1 MNLEELETLWQNQ
14 TAGAASAADPA
25 RAIPQLTQ
33 RLSRRALVLRLL
45 LGCTVV
51 GLALEVVPLLAL
63 NSTASAVPSV
73 SVSVALIKFAC
84 HQALY
89 AALAVFLVRRLRQH
103 ATRVRAS
110 SESIRAALAMNRA
123 GVEAERRDY
132 RRAAWFALSATA
144 LMLWSAYLNQA
155 VARDGLA
162 AFWPRAA
169 FVLGFV
175 AVVAVVAWRDYR
187 TRLEPECRRLREL
200 AEQWSG

>member
-14 TAGAASAADPA
+14 FPGAASGADPA

-45 LGCTVV
+45 LGCTLA
-51 GLALEVVPLLAL
+51 GLALEFLPLVAL
-63 NSTASAVPSV
+63 SSAAAAVPPV
-73 SVSVALIKFAC
+73 GAGVALIKFAC

-103 ATRVRAS
+103 ATQVRAS
-110 SESIRAALAMNRA
+110 GESIRAALAMNRE

-132 RRAAWFALSATA
+132 RRAAWFALPATA

-169 FVLGFV
+169 FVVGFV
-175 AVVAVVAWRDYR
+175 AVVAAVAWRDYR
-187 TRLEPECRRLREL
+187 TRLEPESRRLREL
-200 AEQWSG
+200 AEQWSE